1 MNYLSPS
8 SNFQQ
13 AKDVEMKD
21 EEESVLSGVPQKVYS
36 RLFTVN
42 LGAQKKTPESLFL

>member
-1 MNYLSPS
+1 MNYLSPP

-21 EEESVLSGVPQKVYS
+21 EEEPRS
-36 RLFTVN
+36 
-42 LGAQKKTPESLFL
+42 